1 MEGHLVLHA
10 IKHNHLNCTRCAK
23 WYLQLRAHERS
34 IYGHSSHREH
44 AASIYVF
51 CLRCIDQSAAL
62 AAIVCLRSCSG
73 MCNQMVRYIGQQ
85 IYVMMRQARSSETAL
100 CNVLDAAY
108 ELESA
113 TSWLSSTKWNGNNG
127 HVFERWKYGTKELRA
142 RLNHYYHLRNQLSA
156 GDRDIARHPFSEY
169 ASNRVM
175 SSLLASC
182 DTFDMHRDSTM
193 ITTLGTVAL
202 LFARMDHDQR
212 ISFQEK
218 LSHCQPSHPNGGST
232 GHDDCLHAL
241 PTTSSQ

>member
-1 MEGHLVLHA
+1 
-10 IKHNHLNCTRCAK
+10 
-23 WYLQLRAHERS
+23 
-34 IYGHSSHREH
+34 
-44 AASIYVF
+44 
-51 CLRCIDQSAAL
+51 
-62 AAIVCLRSCSG
+62 
-73 MCNQMVRYIGQQ
+73 
-85 IYVMMRQARSSETAL
+85 
-100 CNVLDAAY
+100 
-108 ELESA
+108 
-113 TSWLSSTKWNGNNG
+113 
-127 HVFERWKYGTKELRA
+127 
-142 RLNHYYHLRNQLSA
+142 LRNQLSA

-218 LSHCQPSHPNGGST
+218 LSHCHPNGGST